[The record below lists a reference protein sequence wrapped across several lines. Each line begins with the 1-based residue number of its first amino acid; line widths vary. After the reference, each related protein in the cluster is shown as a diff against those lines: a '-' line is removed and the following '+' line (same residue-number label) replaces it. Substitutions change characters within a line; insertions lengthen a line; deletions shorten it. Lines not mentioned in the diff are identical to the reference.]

1 MALCS
6 ESTGKTCTLFSR
18 ASRITI
24 SPAMTKIS
32 LLATARSLPA
42 LIAASAGRKPPVP
55 TIATSTMSAFVRQAI
70 SSKPDSP
77 EKIRGS

>member
-1 MALCS
+1 
-6 ESTGKTCTLFSR
+6 
-18 ASRITI
+18 
-24 SPAMTKIS
+24 MTKIS
-32 LLATARSLPA
+32 LLATARSFPA

-70 SSKPDSP
+70 STKPASP